1 VGGDA
6 DHLAGPQPAQVGM
19 ETTSGTVT
27 GAGVAG
33 SSSPGGSAARHAVIC
48 SSCSDLRWPA
58 LEVWSGRGKGRG
70 SAAAIA
76 LLKA

>member
-1 VGGDA
+1 MGTGYGRRRGDA

-33 SSSPGGSAARHAVIC
+33 SSSPGGSA
-48 SSCSDLRWPA
+48 LP
-58 LEVWSGRGKGRG
+58 GMQ
-70 SAAAIA
+70 
-76 LLKA
+76 